1 MSKKIIK
8 EELNQMK
15 YLFGYKRGVV
25 ISEQEIDEDKL
36 VVTPYTLEATGG
48 NIKITDTKTKKSYVY
63 SLSAYGVKVTVNDFP
78 DGDSINYTIPFKGSS
93 TQEISNDSEL
103 PKLIKANVGT
113 CELNPKVGGIS
124 VTLKCVSGCVGCKS
138 STEKV
143 IDSTKDTLK
152 STASYLGF

>member
-36 VVTPYTLEATGG
+36 VVNPYILSAENG
-48 NIKITDTKTKKSYVY
+48 NIKVTDTQNKKVYAY
-63 SLSAYGVKVTVNDFP
+63 SLSAYSVKVTVNDFP
-78 DGDSINYTIPFKGSS
+78 GGDSISYSVPFKGSS

-103 PKLIKANVGT
+103 PKIIKANVGKCQIKT
-113 CELNPKVGGIS
+113 EVGGIAI
-124 VTLKCVSGCVGCKS
+124 TLKCVFGCAGCK
-138 STEKV
+138 
-143 IDSTKDTLK
+143 
-152 STASYLGF
+152 